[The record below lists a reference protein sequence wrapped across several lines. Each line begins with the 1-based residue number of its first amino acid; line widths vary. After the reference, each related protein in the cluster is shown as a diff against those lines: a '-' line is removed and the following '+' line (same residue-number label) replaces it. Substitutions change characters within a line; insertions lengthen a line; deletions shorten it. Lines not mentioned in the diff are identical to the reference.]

1 MPFTYSRIFDQIKIH
16 LENFAKYYWHPH
28 LCLRGGTSRT
38 SLPKAPE
45 CLDNWGVKA
54 SLFHPYHKGSA
65 GRPAYVGIETA
76 RSSSPTST
84 LASLTNTLA
93 ALVDS
98 ALAPASQ
105 TCYRWGWDLYVQ
117 FAQKYSISEQFPV
130 RVSNLALFIAYLVNQ
145 SYKPST
151 ISSYVSAIGY
161 VHKLKAIPD
170 PTSSFLI
177 LKLLRACHKQ
187 QKNVD
192 SRMPIVKPMLER
204 LMLTMVHAGKDH
216 YRQHL
221 FQAMFALAFYAF
233 LGIGEITIRGKDGH
247 NAHLIQKNQIRMQTK
262 HFELKFISYK
272 HSQGQPFSL
281 SVMEVQGQGPCP
293 VRAMQAYLQV
303 RGDRPGLLFQYV
315 AGHAVLRNDFNKKL
329 RQALLSCDLDPTTF
343 KSHSFRIGAATT
355 AAQLGMSDSQIR
367 TMGCWKSDAFK
378 QYIRCAVLT
387 FTL

>member
-1 MPFTYSRIFDQIKIH
+1 M
-16 LENFAKYYWHPH
+16 
-28 LCLRGGTSRT
+28 
-38 SLPKAPE
+38 
-45 CLDNWGVKA
+45 
-54 SLFHPYHKGSA
+54 
-65 GRPAYVGIETA
+65 GIET

-84 LASLTNTLA
+84 LASLTTTLA

-105 TCYRWGWDLYVQ
+105 ACYRWGWDLYVQ
-117 FAQKYSISEQFPV
+117 VAQKYSISEQFPV
-130 RVSNLALFIAYLVNQ
+130 RVSILALFIAYLVNQ

-151 ISSYVSAIGY
+151 ISSYVIGY

-204 LMLTMVHAGKDH
+204 LMLTLVHTGTDQ

-233 LGIGEITIRGKDGH
+233 LRIGEITIRGKDGH

-262 HFELKFISYK
+262 HFEFKFISYK
-272 HSQGQPFSL
+272 HSHGQPFAL
-281 SVMEVQGQGPCP
+281 SVMEAQGQGPCP
-293 VRAMQAYLQV
+293 VQAMQAYLQV
-303 RGDRPGLLFQYV
+303 RGDRPGPLFHYV
-315 AGHAVLRNDFNKKL
+315 AGHAVLRNDFNKEL
-329 RQALLSCDLDPTTF
+329 RQALLFCDLDPTTF

-367 TMGCWKSDAFK
+367 TLGCWKSDAFK
-378 QYIRCAVLT
+378 QYIHCAVPT
-387 FTL
+387 STL